1 MDYSALGHA
10 LSVISGEKCMG
21 AGVRRPLHSV
31 RSGIVWPSGIARGNL
46 VLRNPEGT
54 GPSGIARDPL

>member
-10 LSVISGEKCMG
+10 LSLYQGKNVWG
-21 AGVRRPLHSV
+21 AGMRRPLHSV

-54 GPSGIARDPL
+54 GPSGIARDSL